1 MQENTVPIHNLITIL
16 ADFLE
21 GIVGIKSEEIIK
33 FGVLVLMFKLLNII
47 YAAFTKQIGSK
58 ILDWI
63 TDHTQKSF
71 SQATN
76 FTDFVLTNY
85 AKYDSLIPNDDA
97 VSYNPLELIYSVRLE
112 LAKKHMIDYEV
123 DDFLDPK
130 SVKPDYVNKDKTII
144 DNLKSKGKKLILNSE
159 KGFDI
164 QESTA
169 LKRFNSIFDKQNF
182 GLITSGL
189 VKGKIAYVVMIAI
202 GASIGTVYHKDVYLK
217 CIETIS
223 QALQENQLKLE
234 KSDEELAESIIEL
247 TSKLMP
253 NVELE
258 FKYFVELKKFNTS
271 YNPNLTQKIESKSRN
286 TIRRKNFIK
295 CNFQKLKFDKID
307 FDNLVEEC
315 YSQVRDTLTILE
327 NSSL

>member
-1 MQENTVPIHNLITIL
+1 MLWILKHSIILLQLIKYSVSVIL
-16 ADFLE
+16 Y
-21 GIVGIKSEEIIK
+21 
-33 FGVLVLMFKLLNII
+33 KLLNII
-47 YAAFTKQIGSK
+47 YTAFTKQFGSQ

-63 TDHTQKSF
+63 TDHTQKSY

-85 AKYDSLIPNDDA
+85 AKYDSVIHDDDA
-97 VSYNPLELIYSVRLE
+97 VNYNPLELIYSIRLE
-112 LAKKHMIDYEV
+112 LAKKHLIDYEV
-123 DDFLDPK
+123 DDYLNSK
-130 SVKPDYVNKDKTII
+130 SVKPEFENKDCQII
-144 DNLKSKGKKLILNSE
+144 NNLKSKGKKLILKSE
-159 KGFDI
+159 KGFNI
-164 QESTA
+164 QESIA

-202 GASIGTVYHKDVYLK
+202 GASVGVVYHKDVYLK
-217 CIETIS
+217 CIETIT

-253 NVELE
+253 TIELE
-258 FKYFVELKKFNTS
+258 FKYFVELKKFNSS

-286 TIRRKNFIK
+286 INRRKGFTK

-315 YSQVRDTLTILE
+315 YFQVRETLTKLE